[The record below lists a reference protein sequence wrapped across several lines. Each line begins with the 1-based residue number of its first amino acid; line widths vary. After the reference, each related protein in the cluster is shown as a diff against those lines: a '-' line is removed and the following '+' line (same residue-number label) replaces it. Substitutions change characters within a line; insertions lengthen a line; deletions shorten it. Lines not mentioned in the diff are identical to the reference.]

1 MRPMN
6 REHVHAFDAA
16 MQDANLWLKA
26 LMDRLVTED
35 PHFAY
40 AALRSVLHAMRDR
53 IGARDTAHLSAQ
65 LPMLI
70 RGLFFEGWH
79 PASAT
84 GQQHRDEDFLER
96 VRKGLPQDQR
106 YDVENVTHAVFG
118 LLWERLDRG
127 EIVRIIKALPEELRD
142 LWPAATLP
150 QR

>member
-1 MRPMN
+1 MN

-16 MQDANLWLKA
+16 LQDANLWLKA

-35 PHFAY
+35 PRFAY
-40 AALRSVLHAMRDR
+40 AALRSVLHALRDSLGTR
-53 IGARDTAHLSAQ
+53 GAAHLSAQ

-70 RGLFFEGWH
+70 RGLLFEGWH
-79 PASAT
+79 PAAAP
-84 GQQHRDEDFLER
+84 GQGNRGEGFLER
-96 VRKGLPQDQR
+96 VRKGLPQDER

-127 EIVRIIKALPEELRD
+127 EVVRIVQSLPEELRD
-142 LWPAATLP
+142 LWPATTLP